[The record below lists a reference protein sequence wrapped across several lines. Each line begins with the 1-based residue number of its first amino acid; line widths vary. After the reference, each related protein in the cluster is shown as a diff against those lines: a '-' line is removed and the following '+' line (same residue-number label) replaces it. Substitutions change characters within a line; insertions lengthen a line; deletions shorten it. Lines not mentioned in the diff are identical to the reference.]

1 MLFYPTSLLVLL
13 LSGLALEVI
22 FHEHLFKHLKA
33 RIIWAAMFL
42 AIGISWDTYAILNRH
57 WEFSGHGIFGIHIGV
72 IPIEEFFYFLIVPYF
87 ALTVYETV
95 HIIFDKKIKL
105 S

>member
-1 MLFYPTSLLVLL
+1 
-13 LSGLALEVI
+13 
-22 FHEHLFKHLKA
+22 
-33 RIIWAAMFL
+33 MFL